1 MSQDALTKKESP
13 IISPETDKIKSSRIS
28 KNSSNEEEAKS
39 NHERI
44 LQKMEDLDLL
54 NETQVI
60 IYIFFRIYFRK
71 VELFTR

>member
-28 KNSSNEEEAKS
+28 KNSSNDEEAKS

>member
-13 IISPETDKIKSSRIS
+13 IVSPETDKIKSSRIS
-28 KNSSNEEEAKS
+28 KNSSNDEEAKS